1 MTTKEKIAE
10 CEYKIESYERMLD
23 IMPDNTLLG
32 RLCIE
37 AYLKHEKK
45 KLAVLL
51 QNNEVSE

>member
-45 KLAVLL
+45 KLAALL